1 MTKIICWYRITFS
14 RNEYESGEVG
24 VLMGAFRAAYIA
36 RNAPEG
42 MAMFGGWSAD
52 AENYLVYTT
61 PRSVKH
67 ITPLLEAYSAKQT
80 TRPDPVRLE
89 LIYGEEAAFAS
100 LEMGF
105 EA

>member
-1 MTKIICWYRITFS
+1 MTKIISWYRITIS
-14 RNEYESGEVG
+14 RHEYDSGELG

-36 RNAPEG
+36 RNGPVG
-42 MAMFGGWSAD
+42 MAMFGGWSDDGAS
-52 AENYLVYTT
+52 YLVYTT

-80 TRPDPVRLE
+80 ERPDPAYLA
-89 LIYGEEAAFAS
+89 LIYGEDSAFS
-100 LEMGF
+100 SFEIGF